1 MRDAQIEAIDTLVDV
16 ARAVTRLTA
25 RQRAVLALAVEGWT
39 QEEIG
44 AELGVSHQVVSEHLT
59 KARGML
65 AGYLQSNAGRIC
77 SL

>member
-1 MRDAQIEAIDTLVDV
+1 LRDAQIEAIDTLVDV

-44 AELGVSHQVVSEHLT
+44 ARLGIERSVATRHLMA
-59 KARGML
+59 ARKKL
-65 AGYLQSNAGRIC
+65 AAYTQSDA
-77 SL
+77 LLT